1 MGLADGG
8 IKSGFDTE
16 TFQSS
21 NQTQTHRRQSGGGT
35 RSGNKKAVLHRLI
48 SLSVYSSGMKNAN
61 LLPQSVPL
69 FSNAGRDNKAP
80 LSRPAGTGDHKMRL
94 NLRRYNLSGQV
105 IRSGLARKHRG
116 QSPTLHAWRSPPQA
130 QNRRA

>member
-1 MGLADGG
+1 MTATSDEP
-8 IKSGFDTE
+8 SE
-16 TFQSS
+16 QP
-21 NQTQTHRRQSGGGT
+21 QRRQQ
-35 RSGNKKAVLHRLI
+35 RNKQQQNKT
-48 SLSVYSSGMKNAN
+48 AN

-69 FSNAGRDNKAP
+69 SSNAGGDNKAP

>member
-1 MGLADGG
+1 MGLAGGG

-21 NQTQTHRRQSGGGT
+21 DQTQAHRRQPGSST

-48 SLSVYSSGMKNAN
+48 SLIVYSSRMKNAN

-69 FSNAGRDNKAP
+69 LGNAGRDNKAP
-80 LSRPAGTGDHKMRL
+80 LSRPAGTETGRASCRA
-94 NLRRYNLSGQV
+94 RRW
-105 IRSGLARKHRG
+105 H
-116 QSPTLHAWRSPPQA
+116 
-130 QNRRA
+130 